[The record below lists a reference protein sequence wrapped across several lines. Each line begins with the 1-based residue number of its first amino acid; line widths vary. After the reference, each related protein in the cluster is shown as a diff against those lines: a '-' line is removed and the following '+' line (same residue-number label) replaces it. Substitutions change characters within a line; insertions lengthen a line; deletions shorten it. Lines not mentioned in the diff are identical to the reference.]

1 MPAFLVDDRD
11 GKIVA
16 ELSSQED
23 IERTLEAGTRP
34 DTSLP
39 EYLCIVELDT
49 KPGTILG
56 IDCSVKIRPLS

>member
-16 ELSSQED
+16 QLSSQEEM
-23 IERTLEAGTRP
+23 ERIFEAWTSP
-34 DTSLP
+34 DASLP

-49 KPGTILG
+49 KPGAIVG
-56 IDCSVKIRPLS
+56 IERSVKIRPLS